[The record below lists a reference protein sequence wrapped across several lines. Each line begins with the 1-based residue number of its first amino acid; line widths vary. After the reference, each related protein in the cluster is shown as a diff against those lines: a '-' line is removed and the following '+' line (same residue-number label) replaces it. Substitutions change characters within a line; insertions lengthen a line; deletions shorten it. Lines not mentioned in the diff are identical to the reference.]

1 MERHYNVHYNFPG
14 TLDGNTVSE
23 MQCQPCQKNVMK
35 LTKPVMRTIEFDMLG
50 AKENHASNMVVSSV
64 LVGAKGI
71 QTSNN

>member
-1 MERHYNVHYNFPG
+1 MERHYNFHYNFLG
-14 TLDGNTVSE
+14 TMDGNTVSE
-23 MQCQPCQKNVMK
+23 MQCQPCQKKVMN

-50 AKENHASNMVVSSV
+50 AKENHASNTVVSSV